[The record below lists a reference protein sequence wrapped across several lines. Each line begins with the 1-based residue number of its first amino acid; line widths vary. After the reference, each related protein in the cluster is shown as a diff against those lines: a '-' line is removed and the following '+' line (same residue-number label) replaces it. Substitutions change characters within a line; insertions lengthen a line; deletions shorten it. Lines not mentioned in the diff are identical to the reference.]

1 MAMKSFKEEILLANG
16 TRKKIVLMVE
26 EEQQP
31 RIMMLLKEKLE
42 NISENT
48 EEIKEMIWGQW
59 KGVAMVFSEGSEK
72 TASVYVDNKFASDKT
87 NGLIWVKTFDKFYSN
102 PDVLVSM
109 YNNNLWNM
117 KLIMDKVREDETK
130 IEWAKATDSLNSMWD
145 VNIMADAVSNAKW
158 GATVSAEEINRLL
171 NSVDVASIINENK
184 LQSVIAVD
192 EFNNKYSK
200 ELQDLFNVADFNNIQ
215 QLNETFES
223 FLWVDDSKRIT
234 QDILSQLDG
243 DTAKQLLDM
252 SWAKE
257 VANNMNA
264 ISSLFKLWE
273 FTGNVWNKLRFWK
286 NKGAGSSTGY
296 EAFLNGLRTELPW
309 YLAQINLKLTEDAN
323 KLDKVIMLTKEH
335 LPKIASQIVRIS
347 YVEKTIN
354 AIIANKEKVW
364 ISDDVRNTLM
374 AYLSNM
380 MLTKQMLLTSVVKII
395 GSRTTMISAKQNNA
409 FTQMR
414 LNISVSWMVL
424 DSVIQIVTNS
434 VQKSSKLINEM
445 LLKWS
450 KSATDLMIKN
460 QREAEEIQDDLL
472 KTLRSFGPEAERLGQ
487 AYETHKTNMKNKI
500 DEIRKFK
507 EAEYQPII
515 DKLEKV
521 KNARIEDAKGQ
532 KLANE
537 ELRQMIVELEKGVS
551 EASKIEQQGL
561 PTENIFDDL
570 SKKLSLDSY
579 KLIAKNVLS
588 DAFNFVGTLVQN
600 PQVNN
605 ESAVDAGVNQG
616 KDYLKMNLEQKKNE
630 NIQNVSN
637 SIDAMSV
644 LSPEDKAKMKT
655 VKKQEIEQSFK
666 ALEQESLGKMDE
678 LGKAVKKDLSKK
690 GVPMNF
696 WL

>member
-1 MAMKSFKEEILLANG
+1 MAMKSFKEEITLSNG
-16 TRKKIVLMVE
+16 VKKRVVLMIE
-26 EEQQP
+26 EAQYP
-31 RIMMLLKEKLE
+31 RIITLLKEKLE
-42 NISENT
+42 EVSQQT
-48 EEIKEMIWGQW
+48 DEIKELIWGDW
-59 KGVAMVFSEGSEK
+59 KWVAMVFSEWSEK

-87 NGLIWVKTFDKFYSN
+87 NWLIWVKTFEKFYNN

-109 YNNNLWNM
+109 YSNNIWNM
-117 KLIMDKVREDETK
+117 KLIMNEVRKDEAKEDR
-130 IEWAKATDSLNSMWD
+130 AKAANSLNTSGEVD
-145 VNIMADAVSNAKW
+145 IMADALNKSKW
-158 GATVSAEEINRLL
+158 GVSSEEINKLL
-171 NSVDVASIINENK
+171 NSVDVSSIISENK

-192 EFNNKYSK
+192 EFNQKYAK
-200 ELQDLFNVADFNNIQ
+200 ELQDLFNVSDFNNIQ

-223 FLWVDDSKRIT
+223 FLGVDDSKRIT

-243 DTAKQLLDM
+243 DTAKQLLDL

-264 ISSLFKLWE
+264 ISTLFKLGDI
-273 FTGNVWNKLRFWK
+273 TGNIWNKLRFWK
-286 NKGAGSSTGY
+286 GKWAWSSTGY
-296 EAFLNGLRTELPW
+296 EAFLNWLRTELPW

-323 KLDKVIMLTKEH
+323 KLDKVILLTKEH

-354 AIIANKEKVW
+354 AIIANKEKVG

-424 DSVIQIVTNS
+424 DSVIQIVTSS

-445 LLKWS
+445 LLNWS

-460 QREAEEIQDDLL
+460 QKEAEEIQDDLL

-487 AYETHKTNMKNKI
+487 AYESHKTNMKNKI

-507 EAEYQPII
+507 DSEYQPII

-521 KNARIEDAKGQ
+521 KNARIEDAKDQ
-532 KLANE
+532 RAANE
-537 ELRQMIVELEKGVS
+537 ELRGMILELEKGVN
-551 EASKIEQQGL
+551 EASKLEQQGV
-561 PTENIFDDL
+561 PAEWVFDDL

-579 KLIAKNVLS
+579 KLVAKNVLS
-588 DAFNFVGTLVQN
+588 DAFNFIGTLVQN
-600 PQVNN
+600 PWVT
-605 ESAVDAGVNQG
+605 EPAAVDAWVKQG
-616 KDYLKMNLEQKKNE
+616 KDFFKMNLDQKKDE
-630 NIQNVSN
+630 NIQEVTR
-637 SIDAMSV
+637 SIDAISV
-644 LSPEDKAKMKT
+644 LSPEDKVKMKT
-655 VKKQEIEQSFK
+655 AKKQEIEQSFK
-666 ALEQESLGKMDE
+666 ALEQESMGKIDE

-690 GVPMNF
+690 WVPMKF
-696 WL
+696 DL

>member
-500 DEIRKFK
+500 DE
-507 EAEYQPII
+507 
-515 DKLEKV
+515 
-521 KNARIEDAKGQ
+521 N
-532 KLANE
+532 
-537 ELRQMIVELEKGVS
+537 
-551 EASKIEQQGL
+551 SKI
-561 PTENIFDDL
+561 
-570 SKKLSLDSY
+570 
-579 KLIAKNVLS
+579 
-588 DAFNFVGTLVQN
+588 
-600 PQVNN
+600 
-605 ESAVDAGVNQG
+605 
-616 KDYLKMNLEQKKNE
+616 
-630 NIQNVSN
+630 
-637 SIDAMSV
+637 
-644 LSPEDKAKMKT
+644 
-655 VKKQEIEQSFK
+655 
-666 ALEQESLGKMDE
+666 
-678 LGKAVKKDLSKK
+678 
-690 GVPMNF
+690 
-696 WL
+696 